1 MEEKYNIHKE
11 YSQSKN
17 FKNFIFIIFFSCL
30 LSCQNEYERKLEGTI
45 WYEYSKLKA
54 SEREKNTGNSLKFL
68 PIESYIFFDSNRDF
82 YSCSVNSRKGLT
94 CYLFNN
100 DTDIQY
106 SFLKWSVEGKI
117 LRFPF
122 GTNQIKYFGDST
134 MVLQQF
140 YVRKGDTTFFNP
152 IRRYKMV
159 DSKKFM
165 FIKKI
170 RD

>member
-1 MEEKYNIHKE
+1 MGEKYIIHKE
-11 YSQSKN
+11 YSQLKKFN
-17 FKNFIFIIFFSCL
+17 YLFFSVFFPCL
-30 LSCQNEYERKLEGTI
+30 VSCHNEYERRLEGTI
-45 WYEYSKLKA
+45 WYHYSAFDNLSKQLNLTLEPTYDSKH
-54 SEREKNTGNSLKFL
+54 G
-68 PIESYIFFDSNRDF
+68 YIFFDSNRDF
-82 YSCSVNSRKGLT
+82 YSCSINSRKGLT
-94 CYLFNN
+94 CYLIKN
-100 DTDIQY
+100 DSDIQY
-106 SFLKWSVEGKI
+106 SFLRWSVEGKI
-117 LRFPF
+117 LKFPF

-152 IRRYKMV
+152 IRSYKMV